1 MDDKTNQ
8 ENLKHCLVENWKV
21 LKMCNGLYN
30 NIGKIVDAKECG
42 EEVSIDLKSLLE
54 KQPLK
59 KKVKFVSK
67 CNIKFIILLHGYF
80 WNVNNFCT
88 WLLLSKY

>member
-1 MDDKTNQ
+1 
-8 ENLKHCLVENWKV
+8 
-21 LKMCNGLYN
+21 MCNGLDN
-30 NIGKIVDAKECG
+30 NIGKIVDAMECG

-67 CNIKFIILLHGYF
+67 CNI
-80 WNVNNFCT
+80 
-88 WLLLSKY
+88 